1 MQPRERSSFLLHV
14 DGVFVG
20 EYPFVC
26 ADGVYADLRAFL
38 PALPAGDH
46 TVRLSWENVH
56 TRLGVRIAQLEVQRL
71 GGPDNNEN
79 GVKDWIEASVAAMS
93 GLDEMSESYI
103 SPACIEG
110 DARYVPFMQIQGL
123 QDAGGTN
130 VSQASSLPC
139 LQSAG
144 ERWFANLP
152 LDENGTTEATASFQ
166 NGAFEL
172 PVAIDW
178 IPYNLVDHNGETITI
193 REGDSLRILC
203 LPEGARGGQFTI
215 ELDGET
221 YRSPNRRPLTCV
233 FDEAGTYTINGEY
246 RKGNNRVSASATIEV
261 IGGSFEGD
269 NPACLLGQTRTWTF
283 EGMPSNIVY
292 EVDGSVEME
301 LLSSSANVTN
311 QSSIVTKLSLKASD
325 DNREH
330 MIVARVSEGGPI
342 LASKR
347 LDTCW
352 VQNSADGYFW
362 IVQRFEDSE
371 LWEVESI
378 QRNLPDTVDLQVK
391 VIVGGV
397 MLDDYTLERWITSA
411 DYDGTGIYRFHLIHP
426 NSAKT
431 STCHTF
437 MAYQKGQFI
446 GEILYGIGDK

>member
-1 MQPRERSSFLLHV
+1 VQPREKSSFLLHV
-14 DGVFVG
+14 DSVFVG

-26 ADGVYADLRAFL
+26 ADGVYTDLRAFL
-38 PALPAGDH
+38 PSLPAGEH

-56 TRLGVRIAQLEVQRL
+56 TRLAVRIAQLEVQRL

-178 IPYNLVDHNGETITI
+178 VPYNLVDHDGETITI

-342 LASKR
+342 LATKR

-352 VQNSADGYFW
+352 VQNSADGYFFR
-362 IVQRFEDSE
+362 VDSYEDSE

-378 QRNLPDTVDLQVK
+378 QRNLPDTVTLRIK

-397 MLDDYTLERWITSA
+397 TFDDYTLERWVTRTN
-411 DYDGTGIYRFHLIHP
+411 YDATGIYRFGLIHP
-426 NSAKT
+426 NSAQT
-431 STCHTF
+431 SACHTY
-437 MAYQKGQFI
+437 MAYQNGQLI
-446 GEILYGIGDK
+446 GEIY